1 MHPSRLM
8 TQGEERAD
16 RLLGQ
21 LHQWAM
27 EAVEMPRARRDAFIT
42 EVAAHYYDDAVK
54 NGLSASQAEEW
65 RESVGDWLRSLVEV
79 IETSG
84 GAAGGHA

>member
-1 MHPSRLM
+1 MSS
-8 TQGEERAD
+8 EERAE
-16 RLLGQ
+16 RVLGQ

-27 EAVEMPRARRDAFIT
+27 EAVELPRARRAAFIVD
-42 EVAAHYYDDAVK
+42 VAAKYYDDAVK

-65 RESVGDWLRSLVEV
+65 RDSIVAWLESLIDV

-84 GAAGGHA
+84 GASGGHA